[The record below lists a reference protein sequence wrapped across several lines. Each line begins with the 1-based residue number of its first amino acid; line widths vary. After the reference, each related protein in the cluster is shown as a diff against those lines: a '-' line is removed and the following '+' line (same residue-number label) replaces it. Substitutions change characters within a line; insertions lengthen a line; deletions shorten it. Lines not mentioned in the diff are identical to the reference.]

1 MKYLYV
7 GGLGREADREA
18 IARIRERAAA
28 EFPVPVREIEL
39 PGVEFAY
46 DPGRG
51 QYRSIEVLEMLA
63 GSCPADAYK
72 LLGVTERD
80 LFIPVLTFVYGQAQL
95 DGRVAVVSMARL
107 RQEFYGL
114 PENREV
120 FLERVLKEAMHETGH
135 AREASLAKHRQATLE
150 GHLGASATRG
160 RPYVAEDARA
170 RRARRWARPAVGVDV
185 KITPYRDTP
194 GKQAVVA
201 FVNSGASR
209 FALIFPLRFA
219 CTFFQFC

>member
-63 GSCPADAYK
+63 GTCPADAYK

-135 AREASLAKHRQATLE
+135 AFGLVHCADGDCAMSLSTNIRQIDRKRAAFCAPCE
-150 GHLGASATRG
+150 GRLRRG
-160 RPYVAEDARA
+160 
-170 RRARRWARPAVGVDV
+170 
-185 KITPYRDTP
+185 
-194 GKQAVVA
+194 
-201 FVNSGASR
+201 SGE
-209 FALIFPLRFA
+209 
-219 CTFFQFC
+219 